1 VATGAE
7 EVTARHDGA
16 GAANDAHMTK
26 PLRSAGC
33 LRSCEREVLLALLAG
48 PKYREEVDRIAEVS
62 NGPDVIFELRA
73 GGVDIDCERIA
84 VVNRHGRTVRPGRYA
99 LTTGGR
105 TRATS
110 MFKLQADEQA
120 ADQKRR
126 QSGDAAAP

>member
-1 VATGAE
+1 VIP
-7 EVTARHDGA
+7 RQDGDT
-16 GAANDAHMTK
+16 AANDPTIPK
-26 PLRSAGC
+26 PLRSAAC
-33 LRSCEREVLLALLAG
+33 LRSCEREVLRALLAG
-48 PKYREEVDRIAEVS
+48 PKFREEVDRIAEVS
-62 NGPDVIFELRA
+62 NGPDVVLALRA
-73 GGVDIDCERIA
+73 GGVEIDCERIA

-99 LTTGGR
+99 LTTAGR